1 MVEQKEEVQ
10 ASKILVD
17 FVRDFSL
24 LTEQQILSVRKMMEQ
39 TVSEVMEHV
48 TTMASAASS
57 SQDKANELLV
67 RDESRN
73 GEFVS
78 SNRSVVESK
87 ETELLKVERNEE
99 IRKAYLEGQL
109 MRSGGVFTKHLEA
122 LSRLN
127 VDLQTLVSRVIGAVS
142 IDDVIAQRL
151 SHVISSVQELQDELV
166 PLIAHHKDYNT
177 TDAVKMFRNKVLTKV
192 YLSYTSEDEKE
203 VFHKIF
209 GHPKEVKRVS

>member
-1 MVEQKEEVQ
+1 MTEQQ
-10 ASKILVD
+10 DSNLASKILVD

-39 TVSEVMEHV
+39 TVTEVMEHV
-48 TTMASAASS
+48 TSMTAQAASR
-57 SQDKANELLV
+57 QDKANELLV
-67 RDESRN
+67 LDGTQN
-73 GEFVS
+73 GAFVS
-78 SNRSVVESK
+78 SNRVVVENK
-87 ETELLKVERNEE
+87 EQELLRSAQNEE
-99 IRKAYLEGQL
+99 TRKTYLESQL

-127 VDLQTLVSRVIGAVS
+127 VDLQTLVIRVMGAVS

-151 SHVISSVQELQDELV
+151 SHVISSIQELQDELV
-166 PLIAHHKDYNT
+166 PLISHHKDYT
-177 TDAVKMFRNKVLTKV
+177 TPDAVKLFRNRVLTKV

-209 GHPKEVKRVS
+209 GHPRESKRVS